1 MIRVIQ
7 HPDSLSLLGNLKHL
21 TMENSSQSEVTMQ
34 MWLGVAEASD
44 ALVTHT
50 YSPDSSG
57 MIDVDVKDI
66 AAACL
71 STMLLD
77 LSEPYA
83 QSNVALSFSVRL
95 TCGTDVSDITFTV
108 VRAGIANFADTAENF
123 LRQNF
128 LTWQPTLKPV
138 TYYTPEFLTYYAQE
152 AVSVKCRAYTAAG
165 SAIATVTLASIPAGS
180 CYTIPTGYAV
190 IAGKVDA
197 LPGYYDVWVENGSGQ
212 RLTYKQ
218 RYYAEDIRSEQ
229 EEWILFENSLGG
241 IDTFRAYGD
250 SQATASHEHK
260 VAEIEETNVEY
271 RVDTERKYKKSTG
284 HLDKHERRWLLDFF
298 PSKGKYI
305 YADQLIRKIVV
316 TDSDVN
322 YSAKDLPSEYNF
334 TYQLAYTRPYLNL
347 PRADI
352 PLSELNIE
360 VPDVGS
366 FTVAPRL
373 VEFPRQELSGGALFP
388 VQNPYSQQWGTTTF
402 AALLDLISQ
411 TLGLEEVSNTFLS
424 RIYDDYAEGHITFE
438 QGLTALRDIL
448 LGDYAEGLRGG
459 KLTPEGYAELERL
472 WVRTLATIGDGI
484 RHRDEDGNDIPA
496 LRVRGDSTFS
506 GNLSSPEFIS
516 NFIGGIGWAIQRK
529 EFENAAGETEYKYVL
544 EIDGVNVRETLR
556 VYELVVSQLLGE
568 NDNRIFTAMME
579 VHHYDPETGKVWMNT
594 NSGKLYNVFRP
605 GDCILV
611 QQFQPGNDVVSGGT
625 GYITKHY
632 ELIINEVGTGG
643 ENDEHGDR
651 LDWVTISNFTPGVSQ
666 EGTAEELIAKGDT
679 FCRVDSL
686 TDSERKGIIQMIT
699 VGTNAPYMDVLYGLK
714 TDPDHALKA
723 RLGNLQGVR
732 TDDFGWLQNF
742 GIYTNNIYA
751 TGMFRNSQTGESL
764 TAKISTTKE
773 QHASIYKE
781 TTYDISEDDNY
792 VSNGFFVR
800 ELEKWTP
807 CDTTGTNIATQG
819 TTGLF
824 NSGGTPLMV
833 NGQLISVGA
842 KQQAVLTEYD
852 GVPMLKLYG
861 AGVKQSF
868 ADMKVNTTH
877 KELTT
882 EQGAETQDVSDML
895 YMGIRILPVTSGTLK
910 VEFLKQGA
918 QAVGWQRTITDTGA
932 WMTVQ
937 AHDTAQEPWD
947 FTGTGTMVVS
957 YTGQCLIRFI
967 ALVNDPVE
975 SLKVDYWTKITQT
988 SRLIKAEANAIYAT
1002 RTMHSELS
1010 IEVGRIGTEV
1020 TNNKAAADLAKQQIE
1035 SRLGIIE
1042 TFDNNTATWITQT
1055 SGTIGLWA
1063 TNFDNNGNVKD
1074 LAQLRIDVNSINT
1087 TIGTLATTAAM
1098 NSYVQQLQ
1106 DDIEHEEDAREDLA
1120 SSFNSYKNSIS
1131 LVVGQ
1136 FDLSTGELKNS
1147 SSLMAY
1153 IKGRT
1158 SFLDGSANIIN
1169 FTFSDEWNVF
1179 HKDGSGNSTKVMWL
1193 DTSGDL
1199 HITGDFHGG
1208 NITDNVT
1215 IGSANGNRM
1224 VIEPLGNYGARLV
1237 GYNADNNTTVSLGF
1251 LQESGT
1257 MHGGSVSA
1265 GTSALDLRYKVN
1277 STTHRGL
1284 YTATSFGLT
1293 GSGTGSVYCHA
1304 NTEPTIALR
1313 NGNGGLFI
1321 CLDSAGHVK
1330 IGGSVAIWNKGSQN
1344 GAGYLYVDSQGYVK
1358 LGT

>member
-21 TMENSSQSEVTMQ
+21 IMENSSQSEVTMQ

-71 STMLLD
+71 STTLQD

-334 TYQLAYTRPYLNL
+334 TYQLADTRPYLNL
-347 PRADI
+347 PRTDI
-352 PLSELNIE
+352 PLSELHIE

-411 TLGLEEVSNTFLS
+411 ALGLEEVSNTFLS
-424 RIYDDYAEGHITFE
+424 RIYDDSAEGHITFE

-496 LRVRGDSTFS
+496 FRVRGDSTFS

-529 EFENAAGETEYKYVL
+529 EFVNAAGETEYKYVL

-556 VYELVVSQLLGE
+556 VYSLVVSQLLGE

-605 GDCILV
+605 GDYILV

-686 TDSERKGIIQMIT
+686 TNSERKGIIQMIT
-699 VGTNAPYMDVLYGLK
+699 VGTNAPYMDILYGLK

-751 TGMFRNSQTGESL
+751 TGQFRNSQTGESL
-764 TAKISTTKE
+764 TAKISTTRE

-781 TTYDISEDDNY
+781 TTYDISEDDNH

-807 CDTTGTNIATQG
+807 CDASGTDIATQG

-842 KQQAVLTEYD
+842 KQQAVLTEFD

-882 EQGAETQDVSDML
+882 EQGSETQDVSDTL

-918 QAVGWQRTITDTGA
+918 QAVGWQRAIIDTGA

-988 SRLIKAEANAIYAT
+988 SRLIKAEANATYAT

-1055 SGTIGLWA
+1055 SGTLGLWA
-1063 TNFDNNGNVKD
+1063 TNFDANGNVKD

-1098 NSYVQQLQ
+1098 NAYVQQLQ

-1237 GYNADNNTTVSLGF
+1237 GYNADNNTTLSLGF

-1257 MHGGSVSA
+1257 MHGGSVSV

-1277 STTHRGL
+1277 STTYRGL
-1284 YTATSFGLT
+1284 YTASSFGLT

-1304 NTEPTIALR
+1304 NTEPTITLT
-1313 NGNGGLFI
+1313 NGNGGLSI
-1321 CLDSAGHVK
+1321 YLDSAGHVK

-1344 GAGYLYVDSQGYVK
+1344 GAGYLYVDGQGYVK

>member
-1 MIRVIQ
+1 MNQAEYERLEREFMDIR
-7 HPDSLSLLGNLKHL
+7 D
-21 TMENSSQSEVTMQ
+21 ER
-34 MWLGVAEASD
+34 GVHANTAVRIGT
-44 ALVTHT
+44 AF
-50 YSPDSSG
+50 
-57 MIDVDVKDI
+57 
-66 AAACL
+66 
-71 STMLLD
+71 LD
-77 LSEPYA
+77 LLRASLNGEFDEI
-83 QSNVALSFSVRL
+83 SFNKVL
-95 TCGTDVSDITFTV
+95 NKPTFLQ
-108 VRAGIANFADTAENF
+108 G
-123 LRQNF
+123 
-128 LTWQPTLKPV
+128 
-138 TYYTPEFLTYYAQE
+138 
-152 AVSVKCRAYTAAG
+152 
-165 SAIATVTLASIPAGS
+165 
-180 CYTIPTGYAV
+180 
-190 IAGKVDA
+190 
-197 LPGYYDVWVENGSGQ
+197 
-212 RLTYKQ
+212 
-218 RYYAEDIRSEQ
+218 
-229 EEWILFENSLGG
+229 
-241 IDTFRAYGD
+241 
-250 SQATASHEHK
+250 
-260 VAEIEETNVEY
+260 
-271 RVDTERKYKKSTG
+271 
-284 HLDKHERRWLLDFF
+284 
-298 PSKGKYI
+298 
-305 YADQLIRKIVV
+305 LI
-316 TDSDVN
+316 
-322 YSAKDLPSEYNF
+322 
-334 TYQLAYTRPYLNL
+334 
-347 PRADI
+347 
-352 PLSELNIE
+352 
-360 VPDVGS
+360 
-366 FTVAPRL
+366 
-373 VEFPRQELSGGALFP
+373 
-388 VQNPYSQQWGTTTF
+388 
-402 AALLDLISQ
+402 
-411 TLGLEEVSNTFLS
+411 TLGSIIFGE
-424 RIYDDYAEGHITFE
+424 
-438 QGLTALRDIL
+438 
-448 LGDYAEGLRGG
+448 YAEGLQGG
-459 KLTPEGYAELERL
+459 IITEEGVAELKDL
-472 WVRTLATIGDGI
+472 WVREHAKLGDGTK
-484 RHRDEDGNDIPA
+484 HYDEAGRVIPA
-496 LRVRGDSTFS
+496 LEVKGDSTFT
-506 GNLSSPEFIS
+506 GNLSSPEFVS
-516 NFIGGIGWAIQRK
+516 AFFGGLGWAIQKK
-529 EFENAAGETEYKYVL
+529 EVVNSAGVIEYKYHL
-544 EIDGVNVRETLR
+544 EIDDVTIRNTLR
-556 VYELVVSQLLGE
+556 VFEMIIAQLMGE
-568 NDNRIFTAMME
+568 NANRYFSDMLE
-579 VHHYDPETGKVWMNT
+579 VDHYDPETGRIWLKTSN
-594 NSGKLYNVFRP
+594 GRLYNPFRV
-605 GDCILV
+605 GDLIEV
-611 QQFQPGNDVVSGGT
+611 QQYNDDPSEANDWYV
-625 GYITKHY
+625 TKHY
-632 ELIINEVGTGG
+632 ELRITAAGLGDRSLG
-643 ENDEHGDR
+643 EDR
-651 LDWVTISNFTPGVSQ
+651 LDWVEFDNFTTTMENGTPLSLIQ
-666 EGTAEELIAKGDT
+666 EHDT
-679 FCRVDSL
+679 LVRADNDRNSK
-686 TDSERKGIIQMIT
+686 RKGLVSVMAIGENT
-699 VGTNAPYMDVLYGLK
+699 PYIDVLYGQK
-714 TDPDHALKA
+714 TDPQHALKS
-723 RLGNLQGVR
+723 RMGNLEGIH
-732 TDDFGWLQNF
+732 TDLFGWLEGF
-742 GIYTNNIYA
+742 GLYVNNLY
-751 TGMFRNSQTGESL
+751 GVGKFFNYQTGESL
-764 TAKISTTKE
+764 TAKISTTRE

-781 TTYDISEDDNY
+781 TTYDISEDDNH

-842 KQQAVLTEYD
+842 KQQAVLTEFD

-882 EQGAETQDVSDML
+882 EQGSETQDVSDTL

-918 QAVGWQRTITDTGA
+918 QAVGWQRAITDTGA

-988 SRLIKAEANAIYAT
+988 SRLIKAEANATYAT

-1055 SGTIGLWA
+1055 SGTLGLWA
-1063 TNFDNNGNVKD
+1063 TNFDANGNVKD

-1237 GYNADNNTTVSLGF
+1237 GYNADNNTTLSLGF

-1257 MHGGSVSA
+1257 MHGGSVSV
-1265 GTSALDLRYKVN
+1265 GTSALDLRHKVN
-1277 STTHRGL
+1277 STTYHGL
-1284 YTATSFGLT
+1284 YTATSFGLA
-1293 GSGTGSVYCHA
+1293 GSGRGSVYCHA
-1304 NTEPTIALR
+1304 NTEPTITLT
-1313 NGNGGLFI
+1313 NGNGGLSI

-1330 IGGSVAIWNKGSQN
+1330 IGGSVSIWNQGSQN
-1344 GAGYLYVDSQGYVK
+1344 GAGYLYVDNQGYVK

>member
-1 MIRVIQ
+1 MIHVIQ

-71 STMLLD
+71 STTLQD

-152 AVSVKCRAYTAAG
+152 AVSVKCRAYTAGG
-165 SAIATVTLASIPAGS
+165 SAIGTVTLASIPAGS

-190 IAGKVDA
+190 IAGKVNT

-260 VAEIEETNVEY
+260 VAEIEDTNVEY

-334 TYQLAYTRPYLNL
+334 TYQLADTRPYLNL
-347 PRADI
+347 PRTDI
-352 PLSELNIE
+352 PLSELHIE

-411 TLGLEEVSNTFLS
+411 ALGLEEVSNTFLS
-424 RIYDDYAEGHITFE
+424 RIYDDSAEGHITFE

-459 KLTPEGYAELERL
+459 KLTSEGYAELERL

-516 NFIGGIGWAIQRK
+516 NFIGGKGWAIQRK
-529 EFENAAGETEYKYVL
+529 EFINAAGETEYKYVL

-605 GDCILV
+605 GDYILV

-723 RLGNLQGVR
+723 RLGNLQGIR

-781 TTYDISEDDNY
+781 TTYDISEDDNH

-868 ADMKVNTTH
+868 ADMNENTTH

-882 EQGAETQDVSDML
+882 EQGSETQDVSDTL

-937 AHDTAQEPWD
+937 AYDTAQEPWD

-988 SRLIKAEANAIYAT
+988 SRLIKAEANATYAT

-1035 SRLGIIE
+1035 SRLGVIE

-1055 SGTIGLWA
+1055 SGTLGLWA
-1063 TNFDNNGNVKD
+1063 TNFDANGNVKD

-1215 IGSANGNRM
+1215 IGSTNGNRM

-1237 GYNADNNTTVSLGF
+1237 GYNANNNTTLSLGF

-1257 MHGGSVSA
+1257 MHGGSVSV

-1277 STTHRGL
+1277 STTYRGL

-1304 NTEPTIALR
+1304 NTEPTITLT
-1313 NGNGGLFI
+1313 NGNGGLSI
-1321 CLDSAGHVK
+1321 YLDSAGHVK

-1344 GAGYLYVDSQGYVK
+1344 GAGYLYVDSDGYVK
-1358 LGT
+1358 LAT

>member
-1 MIRVIQ
+1 MIHVIQ

-71 STMLLD
+71 STTLQD

-95 TCGTDVSDITFTV
+95 TCRTDVSDITFTV

-152 AVSVKCRAYTAAG
+152 AVSVKCRAYTAGG

-284 HLDKHERRWLLDFF
+284 HLDKYERRWLLDFF

-334 TYQLAYTRPYLNL
+334 TYQLADTRPYLNL
-347 PRADI
+347 PRTDI
-352 PLSELNIE
+352 PLSELHIE

-411 TLGLEEVSNTFLS
+411 ALGLEEVSNTFLS
-424 RIYDDYAEGHITFE
+424 RIYDDSAEGHITFE

-529 EFENAAGETEYKYVL
+529 EFVNAAGETEYKYVL

-666 EGTAEELIAKGDT
+666 EGTTEELIAKGDT

-723 RLGNLQGVR
+723 RLGNLQGIR

-742 GIYTNNIYA
+742 GIYTNNIYS

-781 TTYDISEDDNY
+781 TTYDISEDDNH

-882 EQGAETQDVSDML
+882 EQGSETQDVSDTL

-937 AHDTAQEPWD
+937 AYDTAQEPWD

-988 SRLIKAEANAIYAT
+988 SRLIKAEANATYAT

-1055 SGTIGLWA
+1055 SGTLGLWA
-1063 TNFDNNGNVKD
+1063 TNFDANGNVKD

-1098 NSYVQQLQ
+1098 NAYVQQLQ

-1199 HITGDFHGG
+1199 HVMNVIYEGG
-1208 NITDNVT
+1208 NITQNIEIGTQGGKMEIYCDELLSPYLPTKVSGIRGRTNNVT
-1215 IGSANGNRM
+1215 YLDLGYYDNGSSNFYPSLYLSAPDYSGSPRASLTPDYLRLHSNGGWLTIGYSGGTVNIQAPFSTWPSSKQS
-1224 VIEPLGNYGARLV
+1224 VPV
-1237 GYNADNNTTVSLGF
+1237 GGVYRDGDNNL
-1251 LQESGT
+1251 
-1257 MHGGSVSA
+1257 
-1265 GTSALDLRYKVN
+1265 KV
-1277 STTHRGL
+1277 RD
-1284 YTATSFGLT
+1284 
-1293 GSGTGSVYCHA
+1293 
-1304 NTEPTIALR
+1304 I
-1313 NGNGGLFI
+1313 
-1321 CLDSAGHVK
+1321 
-1330 IGGSVAIWNKGSQN
+1330 
-1344 GAGYLYVDSQGYVK
+1344 
-1358 LGT
+1358 

>member
-1 MIRVIQ
+1 MIHVIQ

-21 TMENSSQSEVTMQ
+21 IMENSSQSEVTMQ

-71 STMLLD
+71 STTLQD

-190 IAGKVDA
+190 IAGKVNT

-334 TYQLAYTRPYLNL
+334 TYQLADTRPYLNL
-347 PRADI
+347 PRTDI
-352 PLSELNIE
+352 PLSELHIE

-411 TLGLEEVSNTFLS
+411 ALGLEDVSNTFLS
-424 RIYDDYAEGHITFE
+424 RIYDDSAEGHITFE

-529 EFENAAGETEYKYVL
+529 EFINAAGETEYKYVL

-686 TDSERKGIIQMIT
+686 TNSERKGIIQMIT
-699 VGTNAPYMDVLYGLK
+699 VGTNAPYMDILYGLK

-723 RLGNLQGVR
+723 RLGNLQGIR

-751 TGMFRNSQTGESL
+751 TGQFRNSQTGESL
-764 TAKISTTKE
+764 TAKISTTRE

-781 TTYDISEDDNY
+781 TTYDISEDDNH

-807 CDTTGTNIATQG
+807 CDTSGTDIATQG

-882 EQGAETQDVSDML
+882 EQGSETQDVSDTL

-910 VEFLKQGA
+910 VEFKQGA

-957 YTGQCLIRFI
+957 YTGQCLIRFV

-988 SRLIKAEANAIYAT
+988 SRLIKAEANATYAT

-1010 IEVGRIGTEV
+1010 IGVGRIGTEV

-1063 TNFDNNGNVKD
+1063 TNFDANGNVKD

-1098 NSYVQQLQ
+1098 NGYVQQLQ

-1199 HITGDFHGG
+1199 HITGNYEGG
-1208 NITDNVT
+1208 NIIQNIEIGTQGGKMEIYCDELLSPNLPTKVSGIRGRANNVT
-1215 IGSANGNRM
+1215 
-1224 VIEPLGNYGARLV
+1224 Y
-1237 GYNADNNTTVSLGF
+1237 
-1251 LQESGT
+1251 
-1257 MHGGSVSA
+1257 
-1265 GTSALDLRYKVN
+1265 LDLGYYDNGSSNFYPSLYLSAPDYSGSPRASLTPDYLRLHSNGSWLTIGYSGGTVNIQAPFSTWPSSKESVPVGGVYRDGDNRLKVRN
-1277 STTHRGL
+1277 S
-1284 YTATSFGLT
+1284 
-1293 GSGTGSVYCHA
+1293 
-1304 NTEPTIALR
+1304 
-1313 NGNGGLFI
+1313 
-1321 CLDSAGHVK
+1321 
-1330 IGGSVAIWNKGSQN
+1330 
-1344 GAGYLYVDSQGYVK
+1344 
-1358 LGT
+1358 

>member
-1 MIRVIQ
+1 MADEI
-7 HPDSLSLLGNLKHL
+7 DSILPNGNSEDSNPGESDSQNQ
-21 TMENSSQSEVTMQ
+21 TQTEPGNSSTPDIITE
-34 MWLGVAEASD
+34 EERASAVRLLF
-44 ALVTHT
+44 ALVFEHIVPWGQPDGDTGLSSRLKLQRNFEKIKAWIDASPT
-50 YSPDSSG
+50 Y
-57 MIDVDVKDI
+57 
-66 AAACL
+66 
-71 STMLLD
+71 
-77 LSEPYA
+77 
-83 QSNVALSFSVRL
+83 
-95 TCGTDVSDITFTV
+95 
-108 VRAGIANFADTAENF
+108 
-123 LRQNF
+123 
-128 LTWQPTLKPV
+128 
-138 TYYTPEFLTYYAQE
+138 
-152 AVSVKCRAYTAAG
+152 
-165 SAIATVTLASIPAGS
+165 
-180 CYTIPTGYAV
+180 
-190 IAGKVDA
+190 
-197 LPGYYDVWVENGSGQ
+197 
-212 RLTYKQ
+212 
-218 RYYAEDIRSEQ
+218 
-229 EEWILFENSLGG
+229 
-241 IDTFRAYGD
+241 
-250 SQATASHEHK
+250 
-260 VAEIEETNVEY
+260 
-271 RVDTERKYKKSTG
+271 
-284 HLDKHERRWLLDFF
+284 
-298 PSKGKYI
+298 
-305 YADQLIRKIVV
+305 
-316 TDSDVN
+316 
-322 YSAKDLPSEYNF
+322 
-334 TYQLAYTRPYLNL
+334 
-347 PRADI
+347 
-352 PLSELNIE
+352 
-360 VPDVGS
+360 
-366 FTVAPRL
+366 
-373 VEFPRQELSGGALFP
+373 
-388 VQNPYSQQWGTTTF
+388 
-402 AALLDLISQ
+402 
-411 TLGLEEVSNTFLS
+411 FLS
-424 RIYDDYAEGHITFE
+424 RLYDDIAYGHITFNK
-438 QGLTALRDIL
+438 GLTAKGYLDEL
-448 LGDYAEGLRGG
+448 LTERPGLEVQG
-459 KLTPEGYAELERL
+459 
-472 WVRTLATIGDGI
+472 
-484 RHRDEDGNDIPA
+484 H
-496 LRVRGDSTFS
+496 STFT

-516 NFIGGIGWAIQRK
+516 NFIGGKGWALQKK
-529 EFENAAGETEYKYVL
+529 EFVNAAGVTEYKYVL
-544 EIDGVNVRETLR
+544 EVDGLTARETVR
-556 VYELVVSQLLGE
+556 VYALIASQLLGE

-579 VHHYDPETGKVWMNT
+579 VHHYDPETGRVWLNT
-594 NSGKLYNVFRP
+594 NMGKLYNTLRP
-605 GDCILV
+605 GDYIMV

-632 ELIINEVGTGG
+632 ELIVNEVGTGG
-643 ENDEHGDR
+643 ATDENGDR
-651 LDWVTISNFTPGVSQ
+651 LDWVTISNFTPGVGQ

-686 TDSERKGIIQMIT
+686 TDPERKGIIQMIT
-699 VGTNAPYMDVLYGLK
+699 VGTNAPYMDILYGLK

-723 RLGNLQGVR
+723 RLGNLQGIR

-781 TTYDISEDDNY
+781 TTYDISEDDNH

-807 CDTTGTNIATQG
+807 CDTTGTDIATQG

-882 EQGAETQDVSDML
+882 EQGSETQDVSDTL

-918 QAVGWQRTITDTGA
+918 QAVGWQRTISDTGA

-988 SRLIKAEANAIYAT
+988 SRLIKAEANATYAT

-1055 SGTIGLWA
+1055 SGTLGLWA
-1063 TNFDNNGNVKD
+1063 TNFDANGNVKD

-1147 SSLMAY
+1147 SSLNAY

-1158 SFLDGSANIIN
+1158 SFLDGAANVIR
-1169 FTFSDEWNVF
+1169 FYF
-1179 HKDGSGNSTKVMWL
+1179 GNAWEVYHRDNSTNPPTDTKVMGL
-1193 DTSGDL
+1193 DASGVPWFKGRIDSST
-1199 HITGDFHGG
+1199 IVNNVDMGNGIYKFRFSPFGDNGAQLLG
-1208 NITDNVT
+1208 YKDVDNVEV
-1215 IGSANGNRM
+1215 NM
-1224 VIEPLGNYGARLV
+1224 L
-1237 GYNADNNTTVSLGF
+1237 SLGF
-1251 LQESGT
+1251 ADVPIPQR
-1257 MHGGSVSA
+1257 VIA
-1265 GTSALDLRYKVN
+1265 GTNIHGSSSYSSSTLMLRAIRNNNKYDSYFRSGDISLV
-1277 STTHRGL
+1277 G
-1284 YTATSFGLT
+1284 TSSIRMTSMSIPELWMT
-1293 GSGTGSVYCHA
+1293 
-1304 NTEPTIALR
+1304 
-1313 NGNGGLFI
+1313 NGNIELGLGVWENKMFI
-1321 CLDSAGHVK
+1321 GCNKWPGKEQHVP
-1330 IGGSVAIWNKGSQN
+1330 V
-1344 GAGYLYVDSQGYVK
+1344 GYVYVDGDGYVK
-1358 LGT
+1358 VKGYDQVRVSN

>member
-1 MIRVIQ
+1 MIHVIQ

-21 TMENSSQSEVTMQ
+21 IMENSSQSEVTMQ
-34 MWLGVAEASD
+34 MWLGVAEASE

-71 STMLLD
+71 STTLLD

-95 TCGTDVSDITFTV
+95 TCGTEVSDITFTV

-152 AVSVKCRAYTAAG
+152 AVSVKCRAYTAGG
-165 SAIATVTLASIPAGS
+165 SAIGTVTLASIPAGS

-197 LPGYYDVWVENGSGQ
+197 LPGYYDVWVENGSGL

-334 TYQLAYTRPYLNL
+334 TYQLADTRPYLNL
-347 PRADI
+347 PRTDI
-352 PLSELNIE
+352 PLSELHIE

-411 TLGLEEVSNTFLS
+411 ALGLEEVSNTFLS
-424 RIYDDYAEGHITFE
+424 RIYDDSAEGHITFE

-516 NFIGGIGWAIQRK
+516 NFIGGKGWAIQKK
-529 EFENAAGETEYKYVL
+529 EFINAAGETEYKYVL
-544 EIDGVNVRETLR
+544 ECDGANFRETLR
-556 VYELVVSQLLGE
+556 VYALISSQVLGE
-568 NDNRIFTAMME
+568 NDNRIFTAMMD
-579 VHHYDPETGKVWMNT
+579 VHHYDPETGKVWINT

-605 GDCILV
+605 GDYILV

-666 EGTAEELIAKGDT
+666 EGTAEELIAKGDS

-699 VGTNAPYMDVLYGLK
+699 VGTNAPYMDILYGLK

-723 RLGNLQGVR
+723 RLGNLQGIR

-781 TTYDISEDDNY
+781 TTYDISEDDNH

-807 CDTTGTNIATQG
+807 CDTTGTDIATQG

-882 EQGAETQDVSDML
+882 EQGSETQDVSDTL

-918 QAVGWQRTITDTGA
+918 QAVGWQRAITDTGA

-957 YTGQCLIRFI
+957 YTGQCLIRFV

-988 SRLIKAEANAIYAT
+988 SRLIKAEANATYAT

-1035 SRLGIIE
+1035 SRLGVIE

-1055 SGTIGLWA
+1055 SGTLGLWA
-1063 TNFDNNGNVKD
+1063 TNFDANGNVKD

-1098 NSYVQQLQ
+1098 NAYVQSLTGQIQ
-1106 DDIEHEEDAREDLA
+1106 NAQTTANNNATAIRQMQ
-1120 SSFNSYKNSIS
+1120 NSINIVAAS
-1131 LVVGQ
+1131 FKEDGTVKASGNIATYI
-1136 FDLSTGELKNS
+1136 SGEYS
-1147 SSLMAY
+1147 WISM
-1153 IKGRT
+1153 
-1158 SFLDGSANIIN
+1158 SANYIDFN
-1169 FTFSDEWNVF
+1169 FTKEWRVW
-1179 HKDGSGNSTKVMWL
+1179 SGNNKLMWL

-1199 HITGDFHGG
+1199 HITGNYEGG
-1208 NITDNVT
+1208 NIIQNIEIGTQGGKMEIYCDELLNPNLPTKVSGIRGRANNVT
-1215 IGSANGNRM
+1215 
-1224 VIEPLGNYGARLV
+1224 Y
-1237 GYNADNNTTVSLGF
+1237 
-1251 LQESGT
+1251 
-1257 MHGGSVSA
+1257 
-1265 GTSALDLRYKVN
+1265 LDLGYYDN
-1277 STTHRGL
+1277 GSSNFYPSL
-1284 YTATSFGLT
+1284 YLSAPDYSGSPRASLT
-1293 GSGTGSVYCHA
+1293 PHY
-1304 NTEPTIALR
+1304 LR
-1313 NGNGGLFI
+1313 LHSNGGWLTIGYDGGTVNIQAPF
-1321 CLDSAGHVK
+1321 SSWPSSKQSVP
-1330 IGGSVAIWNKGSQN
+1330 IGGVYVEGDN
-1344 GAGYLYVDSQGYVK
+1344 YLKVRDK
-1358 LGT
+1358 

>member
-1 MIRVIQ
+1 MIHVIQ

-71 STMLLD
+71 STTLQD

-197 LPGYYDVWVENGSGQ
+197 LPGYYDVWVENGTAQ
-212 RLTYKQ
+212 QLTYKQ

-334 TYQLAYTRPYLNL
+334 TYQLADTRPYLNL
-347 PRADI
+347 PRTDI
-352 PLSELNIE
+352 PLSELRIE

-459 KLTPEGYAELERL
+459 KLTPEGYAELGRL

-529 EFENAAGETEYKYVL
+529 EFINAAGETEYKYVL

-605 GDCILV
+605 GDYILV
-611 QQFQPGNDVVSGGT
+611 QQFQPGNDVVGGGT

-686 TDSERKGIIQMIT
+686 TNSERKGIIQMIT
-699 VGTNAPYMDVLYGLK
+699 VGTNAPYMDILYGLK

-751 TGMFRNSQTGESL
+751 TGQFRNSQTGESL
-764 TAKISTTKE
+764 TAKISTTRE
-773 QHASIYKE
+773 QHASLYKE
-781 TTYDISEDDNY
+781 TTYDISEDSNH

-800 ELEKWTP
+800 ELEKWAP
-807 CDTTGTNIATQG
+807 CDTSGADIATQG

-842 KQQAVLTEYD
+842 RQQAVLTEFD

-882 EQGAETQDVSDML
+882 EQGSETQDVSDTL

-918 QAVGWQRTITDTGA
+918 QAVGWQRAITDTGA

-988 SRLIKAEANAIYAT
+988 SRLIKAEANATYAT

-1010 IEVGRIGTEV
+1010 IEAGRIGTEV

-1063 TNFDNNGNVKD
+1063 TNFDANGNVKD

-1098 NSYVQQLQ
+1098 NAYVKQLQ

-1147 SSLMAY
+1147 SSLMVY

-1224 VIEPLGNYGARLV
+1224 VIEPLGLYGARLV
-1237 GYNADNNTTVSLGF
+1237 GYNADNNTTLSLGF

-1257 MHGGSVSA
+1257 MHGGSVSV

-1277 STTHRGL
+1277 STTYRGL
-1284 YTATSFGLT
+1284 YTATWFGLS

-1304 NTEPTIALR
+1304 NTEPTITLR
-1313 NGNGGLFI
+1313 NGNGGLSI
-1321 CLDSAGHVK
+1321 YLDSAGHVK